1 MLTGLHT
8 VGCSATFLTE
18 HKRICSSIKVAS
30 IKFPA
35 EILSS
40 QVTQIDHKDYLSHQ
54 IMPVHLMVRYS
65 KTLLM
70 FILPKHLTSMIST

>member
-1 MLTGLHT
+1 MLTGWHT

-18 HKRICSSIKVAS
+18 HRRICSSLKVAS
-30 IKFPA
+30 IKFSV

-40 QVTQIDHKDYLSHQ
+40 QVTQVDHKDYLSHQ
-54 IMPVHLMVRYS
+54 IMPIHLMVKYS

-70 FILPKHLTSMIST
+70 FILPEHLTSMISS